1 VKFDAPIRLRPAAWQ
16 RWLALACVTMVVAL
30 GIFGASSELHAALH
44 GDAASTAGHHAGCAV
59 DLFAAGTD
67 VPVEGV
73 FVLADF
79 KVVSLD
85 GLAGCESGY
94 ADPAYRL
101 QPGQA
106 PPRV

>member
-1 VKFDAPIRLRPAAWQ
+1 M
-16 RWLALACVTMVVAL
+16 MVLAL
-30 GIFGASSELHAALH
+30 GIFGANSELHAALH
-44 GDAASTAGHHAGCAV
+44 GDAAPTAAHDAGCAV
-59 DLFAAGTD
+59 DLFAAGSE
-67 VPVEGV
+67 VPVECV

-101 QPGQA
+101 RPGQA